1 MMNFKVLIID
11 DDYINRRLLISLLK
25 KTLYKTETI
34 ESVDR
39 EDALEKCK
47 ENPDIQLIFLNI
59 EMQNINNLN
68 FLINY
73 KADKA
78 LADVPIIAISSD
90 DLRIKEM
97 LTLGAYSFIVKPIT
111 EKKLLTAIMKS
122 QTKQ

>member
-1 MMNFKVLIID
+1 MNFKVLIID

-59 EMQNINNLN
+59 EMQNINDLN

-73 KADKA
+73 RADKS

-97 LTLGAYSFIVKPIT
+97 LTLGAYSFIVKPVT

-122 QTKQ
+122 QKKQ